1 MDHIQIFNQIF
12 DHHILKLSKGIAK
25 MDVEE
30 YLTGLLPSTKDA
42 HTTSPIFDE
51 DKGPSLDY
59 KMAQARR
66 HMNVEPNYETEA
78 YSLEEIMSDQSLYD
92 SASKTLKASV
102 VMIFYFLKFKKNNS
116 FSCDTLICLSL

>member
-1 MDHIQIFNQIF
+1 
-12 DHHILKLSKGIAK
+12 
-25 MDVEE
+25 MDVKE
-30 YLTGLLPSTKDA
+30 YLTGLLPSTKDV
-42 HTTSPIFDE
+42 HETLPIFDE
-51 DKGPSLDY
+51 NKGPSLDY

-102 VMIFYFLKFKKNNS
+102 VKSVKFFKFREFLTLLFTKKQ
-116 FSCDTLICLSL
+116 LI

>member
-42 HTTSPIFDE
+42 HRTSPLFDE

-66 HMNVEPNYETEA
+66 HMNVEPDYETEA
-78 YSLEEIMSDQSLYD
+78 YTLAQIMSDSDLYD
-92 SASKTLKASV
+92 SASKTLKESV
-102 VMIFYFLKFKKNNS
+102 VKIFDFLNYFRVLTCLNLKPNGI
-116 FSCDTLICLSL
+116 L

>member
-1 MDHIQIFNQIF
+1 MN
-12 DHHILKLSKGIAK
+12 
-25 MDVEE
+25 VEE

-78 YSLEEIMSDQSLYD
+78 YSLEEIMSDPYLYD

>member
-30 YLTGLLPSTKDA
+30 YLTGLLPSTKDV
-42 HTTSPIFDE
+42 HETSPIFDE
-51 DKGPSLDY
+51 NKGPSLDY

-66 HMNVEPNYETEA
+66 QLLN
-78 YSLEEIMSDQSLYD
+78 LIMKQ
-92 SASKTLKASV
+92 KRIHLK
-102 VMIFYFLKFKKNNS
+102 K
-116 FSCDTLICLSL
+116 

>member
-1 MDHIQIFNQIF
+1 
-12 DHHILKLSKGIAK
+12 

-30 YLTGLLPSTKDA
+30 YLTGLLPSIKDI

-66 HMNVEPNYETEA
+66 HMNVEPDYETETYTLA
-78 YSLEEIMSDQSLYD
+78 QILSDSDLYD

-102 VMIFYFLKFKKNNS
+102 V
-116 FSCDTLICLSL
+116 